1 MEKSDALSGR
11 THLGTLGQML
21 GSFSPA
27 AVAAIVTCA
36 WLWPGQNGAGE
47 FRFGALTLTAPDG
60 FSVERVADPPLVDR
74 PVTIALDEQGRLYV
88 ADSNGS
94 NAPLAQQQA
103 NPGHRV
109 IRLQDDDGDGTYD
122 RRTVFADGL
131 MMPQGT
137 LWHRGSLYVAAP
149 PAIWKLTDT
158 DADGVADERV
168 VWFDGR
174 TLTGCG
180 NDLHGPYLG
189 RDGWLYWTKGGF
201 GEQTHDLPGR
211 PGWKSRAS
219 HVFRARVDGTG
230 LEPVLT
236 GGMDNPIDVVFT
248 DAGERILSA
257 TFLTQPAGGL
267 RDGLVHAL
275 YGGTYGK
282 EHGVLDGHPRT
293 GPLLPALVHL
303 GPAAVA
309 GLHLHS
315 GFSQEPG
322 TGPALFAC
330 GFNLRSVSR
339 HVITPQGGT
348 FAATDAPFL
357 QGDSVDFHPTDVV
370 EDADGSLLVV
380 DTGGWYKL
388 CCPTSQ
394 LEKPAVLGAIYR
406 VRRAAAAPVPDP
418 RGLRIDWRALGP
430 DALAALLADAR
441 PAVVARAVEALA
453 ATGTAAV
460 PAIRGLLSA
469 SAPPVIVRQTAVW
482 TLCRID
488 GDAARA
494 AVRAAL
500 ADPNAAVR
508 QTAAHAAG
516 LHRDADAVAALAA
529 IVRGDD
535 PASARAAAEG
545 LGRIGSVA
553 AVDAVLAG
561 CRRDADRAL
570 DHSLTYALIESNR
583 PEPVLAALEGD
594 DARVQRIA
602 LVALDQLT
610 SRQPA
615 AALPRDR
622 VLAFCRTD
630 DAALRDAAWWVAVR
644 HPEWSDALAA
654 EIAPWLARAAA
665 DAAGQEHIV
674 TTLARLAVRPAMAK
688 ALAEA
693 CGNATV
699 RDTAMAVMRA
709 ARPRKSPGPWI
720 DTLAG
725 LLRPESSAD
734 TVTAAMHTLGILA
747 LSAEQRTS
755 LRPQLIALA
764 CDPLS
769 PPRSVA
775 AALRILGDAAGP
787 IPPAASAR
795 LVNLLLDDDA
805 SPLDRADA
813 ATVIAALPGDDSL
826 AAVAAAC
833 DRIGPNE
840 ASLLLPAFTKRG
852 GDLLACVVEAIG
864 RSPRPAAI
872 RRDLLAA
879 AVAALPAERAATGQA
894 LLAAVDA
901 AAGADRQAYD
911 RLVASLPPGDAARGH
926 DVYAS
931 KKAACTTC
939 HAMAYVGGQFGPDL
953 TRIGG
958 IRQPRDLL
966 EAIVLPSASFVRSY
980 EPVTVITV
988 DGRTATGILRDQTA
1002 SEVVVQTGPAASDR
1016 IPRDAVESIEPGTVS
1031 LMPRGYDTL
1040 LTPQE
1045 LADLVAFLSQAR

>member
-1 MEKSDALSGR
+1 MIRRPFHDVAR
-11 THLGTLGQML
+11 AAAAM
-21 GSFSPA
+21 
-27 AVAAIVTCA
+27 AVACA
-36 WLWPGQNGAGE
+36 ALWLCPEPLAGGE
-47 FRFGALTLTAPDG
+47 FRFGGLTLTAADG
-60 FSVERVADPPLVDR
+60 FSVTRVAGPPLVER
-74 PVTIALDEQGRLYV
+74 PVTVALDEQGRLYV

-122 RRTVFADGL
+122 SRTVFADKL

-149 PAIWKLTDT
+149 PAIWKFTDT
-158 DADGVADERV
+158 DEDGVADERT

-219 HVFRARVDGTG
+219 HVFRARPDGTG

-236 GGMDNPIDVVFT
+236 GGMDNPVDVAFT
-248 DAGERILSA
+248 AEGERILSA

-267 RDGLVHAL
+267 RDGLIHAL
-275 YGGTYGK
+275 YGGAYGK

-315 GFSQEPG
+315 GFSLEPNA
-322 TGPALFAC
+322 GPSLFAC
-330 GFNLRSVSR
+330 SFNLRTVSR
-339 HVITPQGGT
+339 HVIIPEGGT
-348 FAATDAPFL
+348 FTAADTPFL
-357 QGDSVDFHPTDVV
+357 QGDSVDFHPTDVI

-394 LEKPAVLGAIYR
+394 LEKPAVLGGIYR
-406 VRRAAAAPVPDP
+406 VRRQAAKPVSDP
-418 RGLRIDWRALGP
+418 RGLQIDWKTTGP
-430 DALAALLADAR
+430 AALAALLADPR
-441 PAVVARAVEALA
+441 PAVVARAVDVLA
-453 ATGTAAV
+453 ASGPAAV
-460 PAIRGLLSA
+460 PAVRGLLSQA
-469 SAPPVIVRQTAVW
+469 TTPAAVRQAAVW

-488 GDAARA
+488 GDAARR
-494 AVRAAL
+494 AVRGAL
-500 ADPNAAVR
+500 ADPAAAVR
-508 QTAAHAAG
+508 QVAAHAAG
-516 LHRDADAVAALAA
+516 LHRDAAAVEALAA

-535 PASARAAAEG
+535 AASARAAAES
-545 LGRIGSVA
+545 LGRIESA
-553 AVDAVLAG
+553 EAMQAVLAG

-570 DHSLTYALIESNR
+570 GHSLTYALIESNR
-583 PEPVLAALEGD
+583 PEPLLAALDGG

-602 LVALDQLT
+602 LVALDQMAPRL
-610 SRQPA
+610 PA
-615 AALPRDR
+615 AAVPRDR

-630 DAALRDAAWWVAVR
+630 DTALRDAAWWVAAR
-644 HPEWSDALAA
+644 HAEWSGALIA
-654 EIAPWLARAAA
+654 EIGPWLARAATEPA
-665 DAAGQEHIV
+665 GRDAIV
-674 TTLARLAVRPAMAK
+674 ATLARLAGRPGAAE
-688 ALAEA
+688 ALAQA
-693 CGNATV
+693 CGDPAV
-699 RDTAMAVMRA
+699 RDVALAVMRT
-709 ARPRKSPGPWI
+709 ARPRTIPGPWI
-720 DTLAG
+720 DALTA
-725 LLRPESSAD
+725 LLQPGTSAD
-734 TVTAAMHTLGILA
+734 AAAAAMHTLGTLA
-747 LSAEQRTS
+747 LTAEQRKS
-755 LRPQLIALA
+755 LRPSLITMA
-764 CDPLS
+764 CDPAA
-769 PPRSVA
+769 PPQSTA
-775 AALRILGDAAGP
+775 TALRILGDAAKP

-795 LVNLLLDDDA
+795 LVILLLDGDA

-813 ATVIAALPGDDSL
+813 ASVIATLPGDDTL
-826 AAVAAAC
+826 AEVAAAF
-833 DRIGPNE
+833 DRIGPHE
-840 ASLLLPAFTKRG
+840 ASLLLPALTTRG
-852 GDLLACVVEAIG
+852 GDLLARAVEAIA

-879 AVAALPAERAATGQA
+879 AVAALPAEQAAAGAA

-901 AAGADRQAYD
+901 AAGTDRQAYE
-911 RLVASLPPGDAARGH
+911 RLIGSLPPGDVARGH

-939 HAMAYVGGQFGPDL
+939 HAMAYAGGQFGPDL

-966 EAIVLPSASFVRSY
+966 EAILLPSASFVRSY
-980 EPVTVITV
+980 EPVTVVTV
-988 DGRTATGILRDQTA
+988 DGRTASGILRDQTA
-1002 SEVVVQTGPAASDR
+1002 TEIVVQTGPSTHER

-1031 LMPRGYDTL
+1031 PMPRGYDTL

-1045 LADLVAFLSQAR
+1045 LADLVAFLAQAR